1 MMLRY
6 GEKQQRVQQ
15 KLWKASSQMVLRK
28 TLPHRIFVSQLQME
42 KLYATVLKCSTDHTY
57 CIKSLGIQDAS
68 KKANFSGIIRKVEV
82 LGKDGELAWT
92 RDEEGLHIEC
102 GVESDKPIVFRI
114 TID

>member
-1 MMLRY
+1 MQVRR
-6 GEKQQRVQQ
+6 Q
-15 KLWKASSQMVLRK
+15 
-28 TLPHRIFVSQLQME
+28 TL
-42 KLYATVLKCSTDHTY
+42 A
-57 CIKSLGIQDAS
+57 
-68 KKANFSGIIRKVEV
+68 IIRKVEV